1 MSQEHRTTQGNK
13 SFESI
18 LQSISV
24 FSQLPNLFVTLLNLY
39 SMTGIVLRAL
49 HILFHLILSG
59 YVTYARDIDGKYEA
73 QRS

>member
-1 MSQEHRTTQGNK
+1 
-13 SFESI
+13 
-18 LQSISV
+18 
-24 FSQLPNLFVTLLNLY
+24 
-39 SMTGIVLRAL
+39 MTGIVLRAL